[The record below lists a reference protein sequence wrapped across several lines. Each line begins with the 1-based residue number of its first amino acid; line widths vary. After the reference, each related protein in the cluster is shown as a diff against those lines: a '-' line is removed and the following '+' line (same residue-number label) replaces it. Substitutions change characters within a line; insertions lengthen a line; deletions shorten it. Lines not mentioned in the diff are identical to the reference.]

1 MPYFFDPL
9 QQAALQHQQWGALG
23 STMFNPAM
31 LPTYGQSF
39 GQVGQFGLPA
49 LSAFSP
55 AWGTHPAWQPI
66 AQQYWQNQ
74 PWQNQPWQQQPWQ
87 QQPTA
92 QQFWQQPWQPR
103 QLTQQDVGDVVRQ
116 LVPMLPQILGQAQ
129 PATMGYGYG
138 QRSLTQQDVN
148 EVVRQILP
156 IVPQVAAALQGQAPA
171 VAAIHAG
178 YGAYGLQNPFAQ
190 NLFAQNPWA
199 QATFAGQN
207 PFAQMAMPQLL
218 QQQPFGQPGWPQFQS
233 AFGGMPNWSQRTLT
247 PNDVNDVVRQLVT
260 IIPQAIANLQTLN
273 HQRVI

>member
-9 QQAALQHQQWGALG
+9 QQAALQHQQLGTLG
-23 STMFNPAM
+23 SAMFNPAM

-39 GQVGQFGLPA
+39 GPVGQFGQPTLN
-49 LSAFSP
+49 AFSP
-55 AWGTHPAWQPI
+55 AWQPI
-66 AQQYWQNQ
+66 TQQY
-74 PWQNQPWQQQPWQ
+74 WQQQPWQ
-87 QQPTA
+87 YQPW
-92 QQFWQQPWQPR
+92 QLQPIGQQPWQQR

-116 LVPMLPQILGQAQ
+116 LVPMLPQILAQAQ

-138 QRSLTQQDVN
+138 QRALTQQDVN

-156 IVPQVAAALQGQAPA
+156 IVPQVAAALQGHAPA

-178 YGAYGLQNPFAQ
+178 YGTFGAQNPFAQ

-233 AFGGMPNWSQRTLT
+233 AFGGMTNWSQRTLS
-247 PNDVNDVVRQLVT
+247 PNDVNEVARQLVT
-260 IIPQAIANLQTLN
+260 IIPQAIANLQTISQ
-273 HQRVI
+273 QRVI